1 MGMKKS
7 YLFIAIGFFALAFA
21 LIGVMAMDYEP
32 EIEQLPF
39 AYVEIAKPPQITMQD
54 NKIIIQPEILN
65 PEPMPEFELP
75 DGVVLGGEWLWDEE
89 YQEYWY
95 FHGDDFSR
103 NCQDCHPESMGEEFW
118 GCSDW
123 NDL

>member
-1 MGMKKS
+1 MGLTQNTHLDWMNQMGMKKS

-54 NKIIIQPEILN
+54 NKIIIQPEIFPRSL
-65 PEPMPEFELP
+65 
-75 DGVVLGGEWLWDEE
+75 
-89 YQEYWY
+89 
-95 FHGDDFSR
+95 
-103 NCQDCHPESMGEEFW
+103 
-118 GCSDW
+118 
-123 NDL
+123 